1 MFQICT
7 LPFEFQGP
15 AALGIDETEDLI
27 ERTIYTACTIFLYEI
42 KLQTVQMRETGTCKQ
57 HLLKRLKPTIDAL
70 TEHEKD
76 KKGLKLKVTKLFY
89 DSILIKDHLVCYI

>member
-1 MFQICT
+1 M
-7 LPFEFQGP
+7 
-15 AALGIDETEDLI
+15 I
-27 ERTIYTACTIFLYEI
+27 EKTIYAACTIYSYDI
-42 KLQTVQMRETGTCKQ
+42 KMQTQAGIQMKEGCIPMQ
-57 HLLKRLKPTIDAL
+57 HLWKRLKPTIDAL

>member
-1 MFQICT
+1 M
-7 LPFEFQGP
+7 
-15 AALGIDETEDLI
+15 
-27 ERTIYTACTIFLYEI
+27 YTACTIFLYEI